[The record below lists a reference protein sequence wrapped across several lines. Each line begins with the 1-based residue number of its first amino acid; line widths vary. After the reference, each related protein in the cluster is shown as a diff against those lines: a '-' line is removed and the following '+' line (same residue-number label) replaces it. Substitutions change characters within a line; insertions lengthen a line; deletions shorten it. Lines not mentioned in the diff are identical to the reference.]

1 MNSKGEGG
9 FVALYPDP
17 NLYKILQENNVDIS
31 VMSKDPFEIQKNFGF
46 LA

>member
-1 MNSKGEGG
+1 LNSEGSGG

-31 VMSKDPFEIQKNFGF
+31 IMSKDPFEI
-46 LA
+46 